1 VARRRFFFRNLGPKI
16 LALAIALAVWFA
28 LSGERRERI
37 SERSYRIPLSLVNIP
52 ARTIVASPL
61 PGAVDVRVRGPFT
74 ALRGLEPEKL
84 EAVIDL
90 LNATPGEKVYRLA
103 PEDINVP
110 PEVEVIALS
119 PGEVR
124 VVLDNVAEKLLPI
137 VPALSGEVAA
147 GSQVVDV
154 SVEPRVARVM
164 GPATALGKMTG
175 IGTEPVS
182 LANRA
187 ATFSATTTVLPD
199 APGVR
204 VRQGQVVNVT
214 VRIGPAPAKT
224 PTETAGA
231 VAR

>member
-1 VARRRFFFRNLGPKI
+1 MARRRFFFRNLGPKI

>member
-1 VARRRFFFRNLGPKI
+1 MARRRFFFRNLGPKI

-137 VPALSGEVAA
+137 VPVLSGEVAA